1 MFGIMSRLPKRLRR
15 LRRSMLG
22 GLQSFLPPYLFSNNE
37 PGAWYDADDLTD
49 AKLAYRR
56 NLLTW
61 TESFDNAAWSKDSTT
76 VTANSIAAPDGTT
89 TADSILETATT
100 NVHRVE
106 ETITITAGTTNCLSY
121 YVRANGRTFVTISIN
136 AVSTATDWAA
146 AKFDLTLGT
155 VASTSSG
162 GNGLVTASG
171 ITNVGFGWFWCYVSG
186 TVSTATLIYPIL
198 GIATDGT
205 TYSAGQRGCET
216 YAGDIAKGI
225 YIWGAQLELGTTATA
240 YQKVT
245 DWNTEFLA
253 AFPSHALYQDAAGTL
268 AVKTMEDPMGLVLDK
283 KNGLVLGPELVT
295 NGDFS
300 SATGWTAGAG
310 WTISGGVANSAGGV
324 GTNLTP
330 IVSINAKVGAT
341 YLIVYDLVSKS
352 GGNCIFAFGGI
363 NGASH
368 STPGTYREVI
378 TATSTGV
385 FTMYSGTFTGSI
397 DNISVREIPGTHL
410 VQPTSGN
417 RPTWTRRVNILNA
430 TATLATQT
438 ATTIAA
444 QYKLSFTGAGSIA
457 LSGTATGT
465 ITAGTTLVTCTAGT
479 LTLTVTGAVTL
490 ADMRLSSDV
499 ATPAYQAVVS
509 ATSYDYTGFPSKI
522 KHNGTNSFLYT
533 ASTMDLSATDK
544 VTVFA
549 GVQKLSDGST
559 QVIHEFSSNWTTNA
573 GSFICYTNTDGA
585 TSHNYAFGSK
595 GSAAAN
601 SNQVSISGTYT
612 APISDVVS
620 SANDIAG
627 DLTTLRVNGVAQT
640 ASTGDKGTGN
650 FGNYTLYVG
659 ARAGASLWFNGA
671 WTQLIIR
678 GALTSDAQVAQAERF
693 VATKTGVTL

>member
-37 PGAWYDADDLTD
+37 PGAWYDANDLTD

-499 ATPAYQAVVS
+499 ATPAYQAVRS
-509 ATSYDYTGFPSKI
+509 ATDYDYVGFPSKI

-544 VTVFA
+544 LTVFA
-549 GVQKLSDGST
+549 GVQKLSDAGVMIIETSAGAG
-559 QVIHEFSSNWTTNA
+559 FTNP
-573 GSFICYTNTDGA
+573 GSFFFS
-585 TSHNYAFGSK
+585 TSQNVIGDYAFYGGASGFSIVS
-595 GSAAAN
+595 GSAHIAPSSGVITLIN
-601 SNQVSISGTYT
+601 SVSPASKKLRYNGTQE
-612 APISDVVS
+612 AS
-620 SANDIAG
+620 SSSS
-627 DLTTLRVNGVAQT
+627 Q
-640 ASTGDKGTGN
+640 GTGN

-659 ARAGASLWFNGA
+659 ARAGTSLWLNGA
-671 WTQLIIR
+671 WTQQIIR

-693 VATKTGVTL
+693 VANKTGVTL